1 LRSEATARFHQPCH
15 AERLIVQESPRVGH
29 WGSTEIAVGAWRPRT
44 LRHAGALR
52 RKTMTKPM
60 FSEDGENRPLLTEEE
75 LSDECLHAAAT
86 IVVALVH
93 GFELEYCSFNDD
105 AYKWPT
111 SISRIELWSADDWW
125 LEDGLLARA
134 AVHEAGSM
142 AVAKR
147 HGRGPHLILLD
158 MENSETDR
166 LLDDPQVWK
175 AVEALAQFIRDNYE
189 REGCFLE
196 KAREDCAML
205 RLLKSMDLPSLTQQR
220 EKDSGRKKGE
230 LR

>member
-1 LRSEATARFHQPCH
+1 MLNHQ
-15 AERLIVQESPRVGH
+15 
-29 WGSTEIAVGAWRPRT
+29 
-44 LRHAGALR
+44 
-52 RKTMTKPM
+52 KPM
-60 FSEDGENRPLLTEEE
+60 LSKDGENRPLLTEEE
-75 LSDECLHAAAT
+75 LYDECLHAAAT

-93 GFELEYCSFNDD
+93 GCELTYCSFNDD
-105 AYKWPT
+105 GYKWPT

-125 LEDGLLARA
+125 PEDDFSARA
-134 AVHEAGSM
+134 AMHEAGSM

-147 HGRGPHLILLD
+147 HGRGHHLILLG

-175 AVEALAQFIRDNYE
+175 AVVALAQFIRDNYQ

-196 KAREDCAML
+196 KAGEDRAVL

-220 EKDSGRKKGE
+220 EKDRGR
-230 LR
+230 

>member
-1 LRSEATARFHQPCH
+1 
-15 AERLIVQESPRVGH
+15 
-29 WGSTEIAVGAWRPRT
+29 
-44 LRHAGALR
+44 
-52 RKTMTKPM
+52 MTKPM

-86 IVVALVH
+86 IVVASVH
-93 GFELEYCSFNDD
+93 GCKFLDCRLNDD
-105 AYKWPT
+105 GYKWPT
-111 SISRIELWSADDWW
+111 FISRIELMSADDWW
-125 LEDGLLARA
+125 IEESFRARA
-134 AVHEAGSM
+134 AIHEAGSM

-147 HGRGPHLILLD
+147 HGRGHHLILLG